1 MNLAEYDTLIPKK
14 KLRFN
19 NQRMIYLNTMS
30 PTKCIDEC
38 FSIRLHVFLDL
49 IFSLL
54 ITVRDVFNDWNER
67 STDL

>member
-14 KLRFN
+14 KLCVN
-19 NQRMIYLNTMS
+19 NQLMIYLNTMLL
-30 PTKCIDEC
+30 TKCIDEC

-54 ITVRDVFNDWNER
+54 ITVRDVFND
-67 STDL
+67 